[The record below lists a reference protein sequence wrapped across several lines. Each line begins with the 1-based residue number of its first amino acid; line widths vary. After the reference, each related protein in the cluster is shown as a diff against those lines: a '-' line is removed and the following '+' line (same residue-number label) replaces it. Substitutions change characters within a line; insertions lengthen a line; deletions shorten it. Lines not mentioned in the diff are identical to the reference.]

1 MHLLSASL
9 RITAL
14 LFLFLVASS
23 LTAAPARAADD
34 AAWMYDPSV
43 VVKIDLGLSEASIA
57 ALAADPYTY
66 VPATFAMSY
75 GDKHYG
81 PSAITLKLKGKQGSF
96 RRLDGK
102 AAFKLKFPSG
112 ARPDGLKKMTL
123 NNMVQ
128 DNSKVHEAV
137 VYELFRAVGVA
148 APRTGYATVTVNGA
162 SYGLYLNLET
172 MDEVALARWFAS
184 TQHLYEGAYGL
195 ENDPTDAFNEH
206 YEVDV
211 GDEDDRADLVALM
224 ATATD
229 FSAGW
234 YARMAA
240 HADLEQ
246 MTRMWATEAYVG
258 HWDGYSGSAVNNYY
272 LHSDAAGVFTMIPWG
287 TDNTLIG
294 RVGFYDGAA
303 QHVIF
308 NGCIADPICHSLY
321 RDALLAV
328 STTAA
333 DLRLGVRAKTIGSGI
348 RSYIEAD
355 PRLES
360 SIVVT
365 RKALGSAVRFTNQR
379 RGDFA
384 KWARRLPRGPRF
396 PAADGG
402 AGTIALRWT
411 LAPRRSG
418 ITVTGYA
425 VDYRPAGGT
434 WIREVAS
441 PSATTLAITGL
452 AAGTYEVRVRTLAGS
467 DASVGPALSVTVGP

>member
-1 MHLLSASL
+1 
-9 RITAL
+9 
-14 LFLFLVASS
+14 
-23 LTAAPARAADD
+23 LTASPVHAADD
-34 AAWMYDPSV
+34 AAWMFDPSV
-43 VVKIDLGLSEASIA
+43 VVQIDLGLSEQSIA
-57 ALAADPYTY
+57 ALAADPSTY

-75 GDKHYG
+75 GEKQYG

-96 RRLDGK
+96 RTLGGK

-128 DNSKVHEAV
+128 DDAKVHEAV
-137 VYELFRAVGVA
+137 AYELFRAMGVA

-172 MDEVALARWFAS
+172 MDEVALARWFGS
-184 TQHLYEGAYGL
+184 TQHLYEGGYGL
-195 ENDPTDAFNEH
+195 QNDPTDAFNEH

-211 GDEDDRADLVALM
+211 GDEEDRADLVALL

-240 HADLEQ
+240 VADLEQ
-246 MTRMWATEAYVG
+246 MTRMWATEVYVG

-272 LHSDAAGVFTMIPWG
+272 LHSDAAGLFTMIPWG
-287 TDNTLIG
+287 TDHTLIG

-308 NGCIADPICHSLY
+308 NGCIADPICRSLY
-321 RDALLAV
+321 DDALLAV
-328 STTAA
+328 STTAKE
-333 DLRLGVRAKTIGSGI
+333 LRLNLRARTIGRGI
-348 RSYIEAD
+348 GSYIEAD
-355 PRLES
+355 PRLEES
-360 SIVVT
+360 LQVT
-365 RKALGSAVRFTNQR
+365 RKGLASAVKFTSLR
-379 RGDFA
+379 KADFSR
-384 KWARRLPRGPRF
+384 WARRRPRAPRF

-402 AGTIALRWT
+402 AGTIAVRWT

-418 ITVTGYA
+418 VAITGYA
-425 VDYRPAGGT
+425 VEYRPTAGT
-434 WIREVAS
+434 WTREVA
-441 PSATTLAITGL
+441 PASATTLAITGL
-452 AAGTYEVRVRTLAGS
+452 PAGTYETRVRTLAGS
-467 DASVGPALSVTVGP
+467 DASVGTTLSVIVGP